1 MHVPESR
8 IGTAVKSEEEVQE
21 VEKVMI
27 GSIVLPF
34 PLPLPPLWCSSPLDI
49 VAGGRR
55 R

>member
-34 PLPLPPLWCSSPLDI
+34 PLPPLWCSSPLDI